1 MPGHKSLRGRDDEF
15 APNIVLHAPSPACK
29 MPISGPTS
37 AMSRSRVAT
46 SGGNFLHK
54 YRTFS
59 MLEWVFAADQ
69 EMAMNFA
76 ATD

>member
-1 MPGHKSLRGRDDEF
+1 
-15 APNIVLHAPSPACK
+15 